1 MNNLVRAAKVW
12 VAERVKLKIA
22 EHRKKNEPKCK
33 RRINGDIKKL
43 RHEVNFLAKE
53 SKGELGL
60 KKKRKLS
67 ELNKR

>member
-1 MNNLVRAAKVW
+1 MNNLIRAAKVC

-43 RHEVNFLAKE
+43 RDEVNFMAKK

-60 KKKRKLS
+60 KKK
-67 ELNKR
+67 

>member
-1 MNNLVRAAKVW
+1 MW

-43 RHEVNFLAKE
+43 RDEVNFMAKK

-60 KKKRKLS
+60 KKK
-67 ELNKR
+67 